1 MQLAAPAASASSPR
15 SRWLTPFVV
24 SLFFAWG
31 FATVLVDTLIPKLK
45 AVFALNYAEVMLT
58 QFAFFLAYLVMS
70 IPAGLI
76 LSRIGYL
83 RAVVTGLLVMAVGCL
98 MFSPAARLG
107 VYPAFLAALFV
118 MASGITLLQVA
129 ANPLVALLGSTA
141 TSHSRLT
148 LAQAF
153 NSLGT
158 AIGPHVGAALILA
171 GGIVAAPDPA
181 TTTPAALAA
190 FRVHEAAAT
199 QAPFLMIAAGL
210 VVLAAVFWFAR
221 RDTTVPIP
229 EKAAGLASTLGLLRR
244 PRVALGAL
252 SIFIYVG
259 AEVSIGSLMAN
270 YLMQHSTLALPAA
283 RAGAVVGYYWTGA
296 MIGRFIGAYVLRV
309 LRPGDVLTL
318 CALAAFALATTSAF
332 STGMVAAVTI
342 VAIGLFNSVMFPT
355 IFTLGIEGQASDTP
369 EASGLM
375 CMAIVGGAVIPLV
388 TGALA
393 DAVGLHL
400 ALLAP
405 AACYLWIA
413 LYGRLARQPAIT
425 IAPLTAPP

>member
-1 MQLAAPAASASSPR
+1 
-15 SRWLTPFVV
+15 
-24 SLFFAWG
+24 
-31 FATVLVDTLIPKLK
+31 
-45 AVFALNYAEVMLT
+45 
-58 QFAFFLAYLVMS
+58 
-70 IPAGLI
+70 
-76 LSRIGYL
+76 
-83 RAVVTGLLVMAVGCL
+83 
-98 MFSPAARLG
+98 
-107 VYPAFLAALFV
+107 
-118 MASGITLLQVA
+118 
-129 ANPLVALLGSTA
+129 
-141 TSHSRLT
+141 
-148 LAQAF
+148 
-153 NSLGT
+153 
-158 AIGPHVGAALILA
+158 
-171 GGIVAAPDPA
+171 
-181 TTTPAALAA
+181 
-190 FRVHEAAAT
+190 VHEAAAT

-229 EKAAGLASTLGLLRR
+229 EKAAGLGTTLGLLRR

-283 RAGAVVGYYWTGA
+283 RAGAIVGYYWTGA
-296 MIGRFIGAYVLRV
+296 MIGRFAGAYVLRV
-309 LRPGDVLTL
+309 MRPGNVLSL

-332 STGMVAAVTI
+332 SAGMVAAVTI

-355 IFTLGIEGQASDTP
+355 IFTLGIEGQAGDTP

-375 CMAIVGGAVIPLV
+375 CMAIVGGAVIPLL

-400 ALLAP
+400 ALLVP

-413 LYGRLARQPAIT
+413 LYGWLARRPSAV
-425 IAPLTAPP
+425 PGD